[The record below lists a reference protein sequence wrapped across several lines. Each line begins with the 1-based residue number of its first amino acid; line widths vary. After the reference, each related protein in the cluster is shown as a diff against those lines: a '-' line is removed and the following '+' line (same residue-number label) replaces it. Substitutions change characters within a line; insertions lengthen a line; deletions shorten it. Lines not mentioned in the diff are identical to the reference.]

1 MNNHG
6 VAVVTKSP
14 STDHAPP
21 IGGAFGRSR
30 PAPPAGCSGSLAG
43 CLPAVTRF
51 AAASPRW
58 GACRSGGLA
67 SAAPPAPPAVAGSRP
82 AGGPAGLFAPL
93 RAASPS
99 SGALAPRRVRARFA
113 LAARARCFG
122 GCCRSVGA
130 ASLGSAR
137 WRVPVRRRSPLAP
150 AGRLARR
157 WVGPRRG
164 PAALGAGAAARLLSL
179 GRGVPRA
186 AARGVPAQAL
196 RCARCFRTGWGRLAE
211 NKNAPIRK
219 LVQMIALAI
228 SAGIGVY
235 STYDPPPL
243 QVSKDTVAGKEVFA
257 RPRAAPKG
265 RLSPYLDTIRGIY
278 RQRASENRGFS
289 SLL

>member
-43 CLPAVTRF
+43 GLPAVTRF

-67 SAAPPAPPAVAGSRP
+67 SAAPPAPPAVAGSRSAGFP
-82 AGGPAGLFAPL
+82 RRPFCASAGGL
-93 RAASPS
+93 RPS
-99 SGALAPRRVRARFA
+99 SGALAPRRVRARSA

-122 GCCRSVGA
+122 WRCRSVGA
-130 ASLGSAR
+130 APLGSAR

-157 WVGPRRG
+157 WMGPRRV

-186 AARGVPAQAL
+186 AARGCRLKPRA
-196 RCARCFRTGWGRLAE
+196 ARAAFARGSVCCSE
-211 NKNAPIRK
+211 IKNAPIRK

-235 STYDPPPL
+235 STYDPLPC
-243 QVSKDTVAGKEVFA
+243 K
-257 RPRAAPKG
+257 
-265 RLSPYLDTIRGIY
+265 
-278 RQRASENRGFS
+278 
-289 SLL
+289 

>member
-67 SAAPPAPPAVAGSRP
+67 SAAPPAPPAVAGSRSAGIP
-82 AGGPAGLFAPL
+82 RRPFCATAGGFAVLGRARPPPRPRALRPRCPRPLFRWVLPLGGCCPAGLRALACACAP
-93 RAASPS
+93 P
-99 SGALAPRRVRARFA
+99 LAPRPY
-113 LAARARCFG
+113 
-122 GCCRSVGA
+122 GA
-130 ASLGSAR
+130 AG
-137 WRVPVRRRSPLAP
+137 SPL
-150 AGRLARR
+150 G
-157 WVGPRRG
+157 
-164 PAALGAGAAARLLSL
+164 GAAARLLSL

-235 STYDPPPL
+235 STYDPLPC
-243 QVSKDTVAGKEVFA
+243 K
-257 RPRAAPKG
+257 
-265 RLSPYLDTIRGIY
+265 
-278 RQRASENRGFS
+278 
-289 SLL
+289 

>member
-1 MNNHG
+1 MPRRSAGLLAARGLRPLRAAPARSLG
-6 VAVVTKSP
+6 VCQP
-14 STDHAPP
+14 SR
-21 IGGAFGRSR
+21 GSR
-30 PAPPAGCSGSLAG
+30 LRPPAGGLAAQG
-43 CLPAVTRF
+43 GLLPLRPPRPPLWQARGRR
-51 AAASPRW
+51 ASP
-58 GACRSGGLA
+58 
-67 SAAPPAPPAVAGSRP
+67 AA
-82 AGGPAGLFAPL
+82 LFAPL

-99 SGALAPRRVRARFA
+99 SGALAPRRVRARSA

-130 ASLGSAR
+130 APLGSAR

-235 STYDPPPL
+235 STYDPLPC
-243 QVSKDTVAGKEVFA
+243 K
-257 RPRAAPKG
+257 
-265 RLSPYLDTIRGIY
+265 
-278 RQRASENRGFS
+278 
-289 SLL
+289 

>member
-67 SAAPPAPPAVAGSRP
+67 SAAPPAPPACGR
-82 AGGPAGLFAPL
+82 
-93 RAASPS
+93 
-99 SGALAPRRVRARFA
+99 LAPRRVRARFA
-113 LAARARCFG
+113 LAARACCFG

-130 ASLGSAR
+130 APLGSAR

-235 STYDPPPL
+235 STYDPLPC
-243 QVSKDTVAGKEVFA
+243 K
-257 RPRAAPKG
+257 
-265 RLSPYLDTIRGIY
+265 
-278 RQRASENRGFS
+278 
-289 SLL
+289 